1 MAAAERSGW
10 IACVLAAGGVAAMSV
25 AAWVTG
31 LPAVVPSLA
40 PSLLGAAA
48 SPGRREHTPT
58 TLLVGHFIAI
68 LAALA
73 SLVAFDLLGE
83 PPALV
88 AGVSAARMVALPV
101 ALALTLAGML
111 IVRRLHPAA
120 GATALL
126 VGMGIVRPG
135 GDLVVLIAAIAWTAA
150 IVALFPWAAAR
161 LGERTAPR
169 PKATRGVPRRRAARA
184 RA

>member
-1 MAAAERSGW
+1 MAAAERPGW
-10 IACVLAAGGVAAMSV
+10 IACALAAGGVAAMSV
-25 AAWVTG
+25 AAWITG
-31 LPAVVPSLA
+31 LPAVIPSLA

-48 SPGRREHTPT
+48 APGRREHAPA
-58 TLLVGHFIAI
+58 TLLIGHFIAI

-73 SLVAFDLLGE
+73 SLVAFGLLGE
-83 PPALV
+83 PPALAV
-88 AGVSAARMVALPV
+88 GVSTGRMIALPV

-120 GATALL
+120 GATTLL

-135 GDLVVLIAAIAWTAA
+135 GDLVVLVAAIAWTAA

-161 LGERTAPR
+161 LGERTASRPR
-169 PKATRGVPRRRAARA
+169 ATRAVHRRRAARA